1 LQRTRRRLADVAELV
16 GWVDVVRGGTVGRI
30 LGATAFVDAAGTGVF
45 MASIAIFLVTLAG
58 LSVDDVGFGFSLAGF
73 AGFAATIPMTAV
85 SARVGPRAFFF
96 WTSLVRVVAFLLYLA
111 VGSLAAFAAVAS
123 LVSVASAG
131 WFPTQQALIGSLLA
145 DEDRVKVMASVRAV
159 RNLGYA
165 VGGLGATAALALGGR
180 PAFVTVVVANA
191 ASYALCAWLYAKLP
205 RVETEVAAARRRVPA
220 LRDPRYVGL
229 MLTSVVFG
237 LSLVLLQIGI
247 PLWVAKRTDAPHA
260 LAGAVVVVNTLL
272 VVLLQVRAARGSET
286 VAGATKL
293 LRASAV
299 GFAICCGLFAAA
311 GKLDPVTA
319 SIAIVAGAVALTWGE
334 MLESAAW
341 WTVSFELAPAER
353 RAEYLGVFSL
363 NYEIVFIAGP
373 TLMAL
378 LVNSGLAGWGV
389 LAALFL
395 AAALAARLLVKGATE
410 RPRGLSAERLAGE

>member
-1 LQRTRRRLADVAELV
+1 LAELV
-16 GWVDVVRGGTVGRI
+16 GWVDVVRGGVVGRI
-30 LGATAFVDAAGTGVF
+30 LGATAFIDAAGTGVF
-45 MASIAIFLVTLAG
+45 TASVAIFLVTLSG
-58 LSVDDVGFGFSLAGF
+58 LSVSDVGFGFSLGGF

-85 SARVGPRAFFF
+85 SARIGPRAFFVS
-96 WTSLVRVVAFLLYLA
+96 TALVRVFAFLLYLA
-111 VGSLAAFAAVAS
+111 VGSLASFAAVAS
-123 LVSVASAG
+123 LVAVAGAG

-165 VGGLGATAALALGGR
+165 VGGLGATAALAVGGR
-180 PAFVTVVVANA
+180 AAFVTVVVANA
-191 ASYALCAWLYAKLP
+191 VSYALCAWLYAKLP
-205 RVETEVAAARRRVPA
+205 HVETKVAGTRRRVPA
-220 LRDPRYVGL
+220 LRDPWYVGL

-272 VVLLQVRAARGSET
+272 VVLLQVRASRGSET
-286 VAGATKL
+286 VAGSAKL
-293 LRASAV
+293 LRTSAV

-311 GKLDPVTA
+311 GKLDPVSA

-341 WTVSFELAPAER
+341 WTVSFELAPADR
-353 RAEYLGVFSL
+353 RSEYLGVFSL

-395 AAALAARLLVKGATE
+395 AAALAGRLLVKGATE
-410 RPRGLSAERLAGE
+410 RPRAFSTERLAE